1 MKIVPVSEAVGMV
14 LCHDVTRIVQGR
26 EKGPAFKRGHVI
38 TGRDVEPLLDMGKAN
53 VYVYDLA
60 EGHVHED
67 DAALRIASAATGPG
81 LQLTAPSEG
90 RVNLKAARPGL
101 LKVNRAALRE
111 INTLEEVVFATLHT
125 NLPVNLDQAVGG
137 TRIVPLVTRE
147 ATVRR
152 VESLC
157 RQYAPVIE
165 VRALTPLRVG
175 IVTTGSEV
183 FHGRIEDA
191 FGPVLRQ
198 KFAELGCPVLGQ
210 TLVSDDAPATARA
223 IRDWVGRGAEL
234 VAVTGGMSVDPD
246 DRTPSAIR
254 AAGAQV
260 VTYGAPVLPGA
271 MFMLAYLGAVPVM
284 GLPGCVMYHRTSIFD
299 LVVPRILAGDALTR
313 ADIVE
318 LGYGGFCA
326 GCVLC
331 RYPNCG
337 FGK

>member
-1 MKIVPVSEAVGMV
+1 MKIVPVKEAVGMV
-14 LCHDVTRIVQGR
+14 LCHDVTRIVQGQ

-38 TGRDVEPLLDMGKAN
+38 TGLDVEPLLDMGKAN

-60 EGHVHED
+60 EGCVHED
-67 DAALRIASAATGPG
+67 DAALRIASAAAGPG

-90 RVNLKAARPGL
+90 RVNLMAARAGL
-101 LKVNRAALRE
+101 LKVNRAALGE
-111 INTLEEVVFATLHT
+111 INTVEDVVFATLHT
-125 NLPVNLDQAVGG
+125 NLPVDLDQAVGG
-137 TRIVPLVTRE
+137 TRIVPLVTPE
-147 ATVRR
+147 ANVRR
-152 VESLC
+152 VEFLC
-157 RQYAPVIE
+157 REHGPVIA

-183 FHGRIEDA
+183 FHGRIEEA
-191 FGPVLRQ
+191 FGPVLRK
-198 KFAELGCPVLGQ
+198 KFAELGCSVMGQ
-210 TLVSDDAPATARA
+210 TLVSDDAPATAQA
-223 IRDWVGRGAEL
+223 IRDWAARGAEL

-254 AAGAQV
+254 ATGARV

-271 MFMLAYLGAVPVM
+271 MFMLAYLGAVPIM

-299 LVVPRILAGDALTR
+299 LVVPRILAGDVLTR

-326 GCVLC
+326 GCASC